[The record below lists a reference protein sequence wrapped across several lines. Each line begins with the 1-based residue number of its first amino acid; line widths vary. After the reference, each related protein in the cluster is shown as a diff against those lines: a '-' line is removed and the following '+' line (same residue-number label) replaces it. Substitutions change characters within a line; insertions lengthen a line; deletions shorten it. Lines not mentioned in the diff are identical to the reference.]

1 MKIEMDSQTK
11 ISDFSS
17 NASTEI
23 IPDNTSQETD
33 IKIHNKISI
42 VKDNMKIEL
51 ESKGTV
57 TQPGNIL
64 YLSSF
69 AKPWLNLVE
78 KLSSK
83 KFWSTGTFTF
93 HIVKENWTFY
103 TLRFHTFIHHC
114 NNGIIIYH
122 FVLSQ
127 ITFVHFMT
135 IINGTKIS
143 FCGSWQHV

>member
-1 MKIEMDSQTK
+1 MEIELDSQTK

-17 NASTEI
+17 DASTEI
-23 IPDNTSQETD
+23 ILVYTSQETD

-64 YLSSF
+64 YLSLF
-69 AKPWLNLVE
+69 AKPWLDLVE

-83 KFWSTGTFTF
+83 
-93 HIVKENWTFY
+93 
-103 TLRFHTFIHHC
+103 
-114 NNGIIIYH
+114 
-122 FVLSQ
+122 
-127 ITFVHFMT
+127 
-135 IINGTKIS
+135 
-143 FCGSWQHV
+143 

>member
-1 MKIEMDSQTK
+1 MDSQTK

-17 NASTEI
+17 DASTEI

-42 VKDNMKIEL
+42 VKDNIKIEL

-57 TQPGNIL
+57 TQPQNIL

-69 AKPWLNLVE
+69 AKPWLDLVGKTIFKIVLE
-78 KLSSK
+78 YIHFSHCGRKLK
-83 KFWSTGTFTF
+83 
-93 HIVKENWTFY
+93 TFY
-103 TLRFHTFIHHC
+103 TLTFHTLIDHC

-122 FVLSQ
+122 FVLSR
-127 ITFVHFMT
+127 ITFVHFVM
-135 IINGTKIS
+135 IINGTKIH
-143 FCGSWQHV
+143 FCGSWQHL